1 MIQERTAEMHD
12 GGAESEP
19 GDRARTKER
28 SAQRWEQLLGGRV
41 LAWIGGVAVLV
52 GLALLF
58 ALAVSHGWV
67 SPAGRT
73 LLAAAG
79 SLLLLA
85 AGAWLHEHRGRTD
98 AAMVATATAISGLF
112 ATVTVASVVYAI
124 LPVPAALGLAVL
136 IGGVAVALAVRWRA
150 QGIAALGIV
159 GSLLAPVL
167 VGAPGS
173 AATTA
178 LLFVAGLS
186 AVGVLV
192 WQRWAWLACVAF
204 VITTPQWA
212 IWLLSTP
219 ELPVVT
225 AVAVLSAFGALT
237 VAAALGLERQAPAES
252 LRASSTFLLVCNA
265 LVLGLVGRATLL
277 ELGAPLG
284 AKAWLVALAAAH
296 VAAGCL
302 ALWRLPAIGRETGL
316 LLVVIGVLVGDVV
329 LTSVVSGPGIPAA
342 WALTGVVCAG
352 LLSRSGHRPRDASLA
367 ALGLG
372 GHTAL
377 ALISAF
383 LQAPP
388 SAIGAGVEALLGPA
402 LGLAAVAAGCF
413 TSARLA
419 GVSAWRQ
426 ALDSLGLL
434 VSFYLTAVT
443 LDGAALAAAWALEA
457 AALALIARR
466 TRDVVAAGGASVY
479 LAAAGMLALA
489 VAPPDALVHGL
500 EDPVGAA
507 VALGAVAF
515 GALRLGDM
523 WRAEPVLRWA
533 MALAAGVFLLYLA
546 STVLIGLYQPG
557 SEQQVVGDIDL
568 PVRQQ
573 GQLLLSV
580 LWSVVGVA
588 TLVVGLRADLPA
600 LRLGALALLGIV
612 IAKVFLYDLSTLTSL
627 YRVVSFIALGL
638 FLLLGAFAYQR
649 LQRAP
654 LPDLRSV
661 PPGLR

>member
-19 GDRARTKER
+19 GDRARTRER

-178 LLFVAGLS
+178 LVFVAGLS

-192 WQRWAWLACVAF
+192 WQRWEWLACVAF

-225 AVAVLSAFGALT
+225 AVAVLIAFGALT

-302 ALWRLPAIGRETGL
+302 ALRRLPAIGRETGL
-316 LLVVIGVLVGDVV
+316 LLVVIGVLVGDVA

-377 ALISAF
+377 ALISAY

-388 SAIGAGVEALLGPA
+388 FAIGAGVEALLGPA

-466 TRDVVAAGGASVY
+466 TRDVVAAGGASVH

-500 EDPVGAA
+500 EDPIGAA

-515 GALRLGDM
+515 GAVRLGDM